1 MVRFRIASLLR
12 SALSAT
18 ALAAAALVLIP
29 APPATSAAAAPATQ
43 PVTCMPH
50 CDNALYPYTEYARA
64 SVDAFVPGAP
74 SRPLG

>member
-1 MVRFRIASLLR
+1 MDRSRIASALR
-12 SALSAT
+12 SALPAT
-18 ALAAAALVLIP
+18 AFAAAALVLIP
-29 APPATSAAAAPATQ
+29 APPGTSAAAAPAQ

-74 SRPLG
+74 TRPVG